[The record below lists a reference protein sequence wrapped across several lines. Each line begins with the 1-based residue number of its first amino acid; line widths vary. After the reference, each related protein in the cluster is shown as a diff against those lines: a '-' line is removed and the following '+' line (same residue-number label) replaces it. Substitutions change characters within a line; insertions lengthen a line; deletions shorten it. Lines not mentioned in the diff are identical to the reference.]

1 MTHQTKRILKRIA
14 KAIGT
19 IFALALFIL
28 PFIVFVYATP
38 EQASAECEWWG
49 EQDPAWRAAR

>member
-1 MTHQTKRILKRIA
+1 MTYQTKRILKRIA
-14 KAIGT
+14 KAIGV

-28 PFIVFVYATP
+28 PLIVFVFATP

-49 EQDPAWRAAR
+49 EQEAAWRAAR